1 VKLNG
6 EQPAVRA
13 LDSFTPDQVERA
25 RRYHRPLYL
34 LLLVDLVLDFAL
46 LLFLSFGP
54 LGDWMDAWLHG
65 LPFWAEA
72 LAWPALV
79 VALGWVL
86 GLPLSYWRGHLHERR
101 WGFSTQ
107 TARGWLLDRLKGLSV
122 AEVLTTL
129 ALFGFLAGVHVFP
142 QSWPALVVPGAAA
155 IVLFLSFL
163 APVVLEP
170 IFNRFRPLDDRAMA
184 DDLRGLAERAGVPVR
199 DVLVAD
205 ASRRTRKENAYV
217 SGLGKTRRVVVY
229 DTLLTRA
236 QPEEIRLVA
245 AHELGHRRM
254 RHVAWWTAIG
264 MAGAVGAILLLWA
277 LLELQPVLRAI
288 GVSEADDPRVVPFV
302 MLVAGGLQLVG
313 MPLAAALSRRWESA
327 ADRFALELT
336 RDPGIFASSLRALAV
351 SNLLDLDPPR
361 LAYVMA
367 FTHPT
372 PPERIAAGRRW
383 AGGQGITSPNPP
395 TTAS

>member
-1 VKLNG
+1 MSH
-6 EQPAVRA
+6 EQSVIRA
-13 LDSFTPDQVERA
+13 IDYFTPEQVERA

-34 LLLVDLVLDFAL
+34 LFLLDLLLDFAL
-46 LLFLSFGP
+46 LLFFAFGP
-54 LGDWMDAWLHG
+54 LGDWMDAWLDE

-72 LAWPALV
+72 LAWPAFV

-86 GLPLSYWRGHLHERR
+86 GVPVSYWRGRVHETR
-101 WGFSTQ
+101 WGFSSQ
-107 TARGWLLDRLKGLSV
+107 TARGWLLDRLKGLAV
-122 AEVLTTL
+122 ADVITTL
-129 ALFGFLAGVHVFP
+129 ALFGFLVAVHLFP

-155 IVLFLSFL
+155 IVLVLSFL

-184 DDLRGLAERAGVPVR
+184 DDLRGLAEQAGVPVR

-229 DTLLTRA
+229 DTLLARA
-236 QPEEIRLVA
+236 QPEEIRFVA

-264 MAGAVGAILLLWA
+264 MAGAAGAVLLLWA
-277 LLELQPVLRAI
+277 VFELHPVLRAI
-288 GVSEADDPRVVPFV
+288 GASEAGDPRVVPFV
-302 MLVAGGLQLVG
+302 LLVAGGLQLIG

-327 ADRFALELT
+327 ADMFALELT
-336 RDPGIFASSLRALAV
+336 RDPEIFESSFRGLAV

-361 LAYVMA
+361 LAYLVA

-383 AGGQGITSPNPP
+383 AAGQSITSPNPP
-395 TTAS
+395 TTMS